1 MKEFFLTSTIPY
13 WVVFALVATAC
24 VMELLNLRKGAVS
37 KQSVLMVTVLALG
50 GTILELLIYT
60 SVGGNVLWWCTAD
73 ELGFFARLLRVIPL
87 FLFLAMQLGHVF
99 LYKWFVQQHYGKELS
114 VKSSLI
120 SMVALVPICIVM
132 FIVMSIMKVSDTTRD
147 ISFYALLALAI
158 VAGTGWAMT
167 KNVKSIGFKDGA
179 IFTGVCFILIIGGV
193 LSILLAIMAII
204 HLFLTIATVVVV
216 AGGVLY
222 LFSSGI
228 SKEFVKSS
236 PSRPVFY
243 DDDCHAHYSTG
254 SRDNANR
261 QIKER
266 KENG

>member
-60 SVGGNVLWWCTAD
+60 LVGGNVLWWCTAD

-87 FLFLAMQLGHVF
+87 FL
-99 LYKWFVQQHYGKELS
+99 
-114 VKSSLI
+114 
-120 SMVALVPICIVM
+120 
-132 FIVMSIMKVSDTTRD
+132 
-147 ISFYALLALAI
+147 
-158 VAGTGWAMT
+158 
-167 KNVKSIGFKDGA
+167 
-179 IFTGVCFILIIGGV
+179 
-193 LSILLAIMAII
+193 
-204 HLFLTIATVVVV
+204 TIATVVVV

-228 SKEFVKSS
+228 SKEFAKSS

-254 SRDNANR
+254 SLDNANR
-261 QIKER
+261 Q
-266 KENG
+266 

>member
-73 ELGFFARLLRVIPL
+73 ELGF
-87 FLFLAMQLGHVF
+87 
-99 LYKWFVQQHYGKELS
+99 
-114 VKSSLI
+114 
-120 SMVALVPICIVM
+120 VM

-228 SKEFVKSS
+228 SKEFAKSS